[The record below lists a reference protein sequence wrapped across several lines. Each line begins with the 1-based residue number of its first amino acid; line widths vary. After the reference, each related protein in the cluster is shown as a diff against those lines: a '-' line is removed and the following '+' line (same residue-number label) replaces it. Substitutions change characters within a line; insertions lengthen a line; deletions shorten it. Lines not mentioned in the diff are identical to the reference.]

1 MTNTAKPSDIEAWLG
16 ALGAPSAD
24 RDYKPGH
31 ARIQA
36 LIKALERKSNVF
48 HKPKVRIR
56 IAGTNGKGSTAN
68 FLAAALQANGL
79 RVGLYTSPH
88 ILQFNE
94 RIKVDGTM
102 VADEALLGM
111 MSDVMPL
118 ALEVGTSYFE
128 TATVLALLYFSKQQ
142 VDVEILEAGV
152 GAKLDATTAV
162 AADVGLLT
170 PVGLDHQDWLGD
182 TLESIAQEKAYIFQG
197 CDICMSAPQLDEV
210 QHVLNTQ
217 SKRMTYAP
225 LFEDKLNVVGQHQHI
240 NAGLAFATMKQL
252 TSLLPQLDINKAKQA
267 MQHTQ
272 IDGRLQQVQS
282 QGHTFWLDAAH
293 NDHAIRALLPTLK
306 AMGDPFDVIFLATRE
321 DRDLSGVVVDLQPLA
336 NKVVR
341 LTGEETHDYASVSQA
356 LSCEVS
362 SIQDGKFLVL
372 GSFMTIAETL
382 RWLRS
387 EHDTV

>member
-1 MTNTAKPSDIEAWLG
+1 MTSTAKPSDIEAWLG

-48 HKPKVRIR
+48 LKPKVRIR

-79 RVGLYTSPH
+79 CVGLYTSPH
-88 ILQFNE
+88 ILQFHE

-102 VADEALLGM
+102 VSDEALLDM

-128 TATVLALLYFSKQQ
+128 TATVLALLYFSQQQ

-170 PVGLDHQDWLGD
+170 PVGLDHQDWLGG
-182 TLESIAQEKAYIFQG
+182 TLESITQEKVYIFQG
-197 CDICMSAPQLDEV
+197 CNICISAPQVHEV
-210 QHVLNTQ
+210 RQVLNTQ
-217 SKRMTYAP
+217 SEAITYAP
-225 LFEDKLNVVGQHQHI
+225 LFEGRLEVIGEHQHI
-240 NAGLAFATMKQL
+240 NAGLAFAAMRQL
-252 TSLLPQLDINKAKQA
+252 ASLLHDLDTNKAKQA
-267 MQHTQ
+267 IKQIQ
-272 IDGRLQQVQS
+272 IDGRLQQVQL

-293 NDHAIRALLPTLK
+293 NNHAIQALLPTLK
-306 AMGDPFDVIFLATRE
+306 AMDGLFDVIFVATRE
-321 DRDLSGVVVDLQPLA
+321 DRDLSGVVVGLQPLT

-341 LTGEETHDYASVSQA
+341 LTGEEEHDYTDIHQA
-356 LSCEVS
+356 LDAEINRV
-362 SIQDGKFLVL
+362 QGGKFLVL
-372 GSFMTIAETL
+372 GSFVTIAQTL
-382 RWLRS
+382 AWLKHHAS
-387 EHDTV
+387 